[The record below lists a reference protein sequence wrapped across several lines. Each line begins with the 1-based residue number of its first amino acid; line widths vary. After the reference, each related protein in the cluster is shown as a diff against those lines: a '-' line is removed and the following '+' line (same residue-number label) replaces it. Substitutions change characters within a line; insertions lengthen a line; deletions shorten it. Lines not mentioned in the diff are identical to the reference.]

1 MPRIRPPR
9 RRAQQEEVEQ
19 ILADAEPPPIGDI
32 EIELDDDPGG
42 DLEVSIEAPPVEP
55 EPRPAPQ
62 ARTAPPQDD
71 DAVARAL
78 EAQRRAEEQQRL
90 AIQQRD
96 EAIRQAQ
103 QRETELTRERTDRR
117 DAEYNSVLTAIAA
130 EQSLLEKAEADS
142 VAAAAAGD
150 WATAAKALR
159 AMAVA
164 GSRLDRLE
172 DGRRTF
178 DTEREASAKVRDP
191 EPAPRQAPS
200 FEQQIAG
207 LPPTAQTWL
216 RNHPEF
222 MTDAVKNQ
230 EIQSAHNYLVNRK
243 KVAAFSDA
251 YFEALDQEFGFNAGP
266 QTVSVTSGSGGA
278 GAAPQ
283 PQRRSMPMTAPVSR
297 EVPTAQGTRQK
308 NSMRL
313 TEEERQAARLA
324 IPDRP
329 DLPKLTNAQ
338 KEYMYAKNKAKFEAM
353 KANGT
358 YSEQRQ
364 R

>member
-19 ILADAEPPPIGDI
+19 ILQDAEPPPVGDI
-32 EIELDDDPGG
+32 EIQLDDEPIG
-42 DLEVSIEAPPVEP
+42 DLEVSIAAPPRAEEP

-62 ARTAPPQDD
+62 PRAVPED

-78 EAQRRAEEQQRL
+78 EAQRRAEELHRD
-90 AIQQRD
+90 AVRQRD

-103 QRETELTRERTDRR
+103 ERGAELSRERTDRE

-130 EQSLLEKAEADS
+130 ENSALEKAQADY
-142 VAAAAAGD
+142 AAAASVGD
-150 WATAAKALR
+150 WATAAQAQR
-159 AMAVA
+159 SMATAA
-164 GSRLDRLE
+164 GRLDRLE
-172 DGRRTF
+172 DGKRSF
-178 DTEREASAKVRDP
+178 DSRREATSKTRT
-191 EPAPRQAPS
+191 EPQPPPRQTPT
-200 FEQQIAG
+200 FEQQIQG
-207 LPPTAQTWL
+207 LPQNAQAWL

-222 MTDAVKNQ
+222 MTDAAKNQ
-230 EIQSAHNYLVNRK
+230 EIQSAHSYLVNRR
-243 KVAAFSDA
+243 KVTAFSDA
-251 YFEALDQEFGFNAGP
+251 YFEAMNQEFGFNEQQPATRQP
-266 QTVSVTSGSGGA
+266 
-278 GAAPQ
+278 AAPQ
-283 PQRRSMPMTAPVSR
+283 PQRRSMPMSAPVSR
-297 EVPTAQGTRQK
+297 EVPTASGTRQK
-308 NSMRL
+308 NSMHL
-313 TEEERQAARLA
+313 TEEERQTARLS

-338 KEYMYAKNKAKFEAM
+338 KEYMYAKNKAKYETM